1 MKPAA
6 IPADKLGVRYHYAW
20 GMPMHRS
27 RATRRRAFSLLE
39 LVIVIVIMGVLA
51 AIAVPRIVGASERAK
66 AEAVSNDLAE
76 VRNAIEVYKAE
87 HQGRIPGLQFVAQM
101 TQYSNETGTTS
112 ANRGPKFPF
121 GPYLKEIPKNPY
133 SGKNTVRFL
142 LQAAQSAGTR
152 ATDRGWTY
160 NTVTGEFAADCADT
174 RVDVTGVSVNS
185 R

>member
-27 RATRRRAFSLLE
+27 RATRRPAFSMME
-39 LVIVIVIMGVLA
+39 LVIVMVIMGVLA
-51 AIAVPRIVGASERAK
+51 AIALPRIVGASERAK
-66 AEAVSNDLAE
+66 AEALAKDLAE

-101 TQYSNETGTTS
+101 TQYSDDKGTTS
-112 ANRGPKFPF
+112 VDRDPKFPF
-121 GPYLKEIPKNPY
+121 GPYLQEIPKNPY

-142 LQAAQSAGTR
+142 LLAGQSAEAR

-160 NTVTGEFAADCADT
+160 NVVTSEFGADCADT
-174 RVDVTGVSVNS
+174 RVDPVGVPINN